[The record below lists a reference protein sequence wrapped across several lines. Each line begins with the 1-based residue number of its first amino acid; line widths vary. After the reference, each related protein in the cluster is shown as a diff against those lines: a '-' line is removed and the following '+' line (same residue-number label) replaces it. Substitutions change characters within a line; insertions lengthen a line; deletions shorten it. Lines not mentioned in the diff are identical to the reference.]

1 MKISADGGNK
11 EKMRFL
17 ARKFDPLLFGVLR
30 CFIRQLELPLFLFSF
45 FFSLSL
51 SLSLFLIYLSYFSF
65 FGRRG
70 KRGVI
75 Q

>member
-45 FFSLSL
+45 FSLSL

>member
-45 FFSLSL
+45 FSLSL
-51 SLSLFLIYLSYFSF
+51 SLSLSLSHLFILF
-65 FGRRG
+65 F
-70 KRGVI
+70 I
-75 Q
+75 FW